1 MGAEESIAALTER
14 VTRAIAESTVSLG
27 KPPLRVGIGTAIGS
41 PDGLV
46 ETLVER
52 ALSDLESPVETEA
65 SAAGETA
72 PATADT
78 PAPDGPES

>member
-1 MGAEESIAALTER
+1 
-14 VTRAIAESTVSLG
+14 
-27 KPPLRVGIGTAIGS
+27 
-41 PDGLV
+41 
-46 ETLVER
+46 VER